1 VTARAGREHPVWRV
15 RGGDIVV
22 DKPIVFG
29 ILNVTPDS
37 FSDGGLFD
45 TTEAALRHVEAMVGQ
60 RADGVDVGGESTRPQ
75 GATLVSA
82 DEELRRVVPV
92 VREIRARFPDLVMS
106 VDTTKSAVAEA
117 VLSEGVN
124 IINDV
129 SGLRL
134 DPRLGEIVATGEAGL
149 VLMHSRGGVAEMG
162 TYRHADYGADVVGD
176 MIGELAMSVQYAET
190 AGVQRSRIVL
200 DPGVGFAKQSEHS
213 LRVLAELR
221 RVVALGLPV
230 MVGVSRKRF
239 VGELSGVNRP
249 EERVAGTVGANV
261 AALMLGARLFRVHD
275 VAPNRQALDVA
286 WAVMQGGASALETRR
301 PDSRFPIPDSRA

>member
-1 VTARAGREHPVWRV
+1 MTAQGRREDPVWRV
-15 RGGDIVV
+15 RGRDIAV

-37 FSDGGLFD
+37 FSDGGQFES
-45 TTEAALRHVEAMVGQ
+45 TEAALRHVEAMVGH

-75 GATLVSA
+75 GAALVSA

-92 VREIRARFPDLVMS
+92 VREIRARFPDLVVS

-117 VLSEGVN
+117 VLSEGAN

-134 DPRLGEIVATGEAGL
+134 DPRLGEIVATGQAGL

-162 TYRHADYGADVVGD
+162 TYRYAEYGADVVGD
-176 MIGELAMSVQYAET
+176 MIREVAMSIQSAET
-190 AGVQRSRIVL
+190 AGVQRNRIVI
-200 DPGVGFAKQSEHS
+200 DPGVGFAKRSEHS
-213 LRVLAELR
+213 LRVLAELD
-221 RVVALGLPV
+221 RVRALGFPI

-239 VGELSGVNRP
+239 VGELSGVSQASD
-249 EERVAGTVGANV
+249 RVFGTVGANV
-261 AALMLGARLFRVHD
+261 AALMRGARVFRVHD
-275 VAPNRQALDVA
+275 VAENRQALDVA
-286 WAVMQGGASALETRR
+286 WGILRSGAGSEALGSQFPVPR
-301 PDSRFPIPDSRA
+301 SRQV

>member
-1 VTARAGREHPVWRV
+1 MTPQGRREDPVWRV
-15 RGGDIVV
+15 RGRDIAV

-37 FSDGGLFD
+37 FSDGGQFES
-45 TTEAALRHVEAMVGQ
+45 TEAALRHVEAMVGH

-75 GATLVSA
+75 GAALVSA

-92 VREIRARFPDLVMS
+92 VREIRARFPDLVVS

-117 VLSEGVN
+117 VLSEGAN

-134 DPRLGEIVATGEAGL
+134 DPRLGEIVATGQAGL

-162 TYRHADYGADVVGD
+162 TYRYAEYGADVVGD
-176 MIGELAMSVQYAET
+176 MIREVAMSIQSAET
-190 AGVQRSRIVL
+190 AGVQRNRIVI
-200 DPGVGFAKQSEHS
+200 DPGVGFAKRSEHS
-213 LRVLAELR
+213 LRVLAELD
-221 RVVALGLPV
+221 RVRALGFPI

-239 VGELSGVNRP
+239 VGELSGVSQASD
-249 EERVAGTVGANV
+249 RVFGTVGANV
-261 AALMLGARLFRVHD
+261 AALMRGARVFRVHD
-275 VAPNRQALDVA
+275 VAENRQALDVA
-286 WAVMQGGASALETRR
+286 WGILRSGAGSEALGSQFPVPR
-301 PDSRFPIPDSRA
+301 SRQV

>member
-1 VTARAGREHPVWRV
+1 MTAQGRREDPVWRV
-15 RGGDIVV
+15 RGRDIAV

-37 FSDGGLFD
+37 FSDGGQFD
-45 TTEAALRHVEAMVGQ
+45 TTEAALRHVETMVGH

-75 GATLVSA
+75 GAMLVSA

-92 VREIRARFPDLVMS
+92 VREIRARFPDLVVS

-117 VLSEGVN
+117 VLSEGAN

-134 DPRLGEIVATGEAGL
+134 DPRLGEIVATGQAGL

-162 TYRHADYGADVVGD
+162 TYRYAEYGADVVGD
-176 MIGELAMSVQYAET
+176 IMRELALSIQSAET
-190 AGVQRSRIVL
+190 AGVQRNRIVL
-200 DPGVGFAKQSEHS
+200 DPGIGFAKRSEHS
-213 LRVLAELR
+213 LRVLAELD
-221 RVVALGLPV
+221 RVRALGFPI

-239 VGELSGVNRP
+239 VGELSGVNQASD
-249 EERVAGTVGANV
+249 RVFGTVGANV
-261 AALMLGARLFRVHD
+261 AALMRGARVFRVHD
-275 VAPNRQALDVA
+275 VAENRQALDVA
-286 WAVMQGGASALETRR
+286 WGILRSAAGSEALGSQFPVPR
-301 PDSRFPIPDSRA
+301 SRQV